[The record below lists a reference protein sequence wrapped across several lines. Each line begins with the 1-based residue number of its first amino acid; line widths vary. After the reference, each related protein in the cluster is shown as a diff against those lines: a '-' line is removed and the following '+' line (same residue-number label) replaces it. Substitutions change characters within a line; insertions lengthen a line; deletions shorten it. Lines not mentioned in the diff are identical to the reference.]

1 MLRAFKNRA
10 FRPLLAAWA
19 LEGLGLSSLLTMAP
33 FFVRYVVESDGP
45 AAVAARQAVDPTACL
60 GAGVMCLLVVAMS
73 CAPAWLAA
81 SRRWGKFRVWLV
93 VSGAALACN
102 VLFLIPLREWEG
114 ERGGRGVWL

>member
-1 MLRAFKNRA
+1 MLRAFKNR
-10 FRPLLAAWA
+10 
-19 LEGLGLSSLLTMAP
+19 AP